1 MDRTVTV
8 TRPDTQ
14 HLLEWIDSLRKKYP
28 EMTPTVYGRSRAGR
42 PIFLLSVGTGR
53 EKIFYCAGYHG
64 SEWITVLTA
73 MRFSEDILLSMKT
86 GKPFC
91 GYDFGKILKEKRLVF
106 MPCVNPDGTEI
117 AINGFH
123 CAREY
128 YQIVKSVGKGDH
140 LHWNANA
147 AGVDINHNFDAG
159 WEKLKE
165 MELVQ
170 GIKTPAP
177 TRFGGL
183 APESEPET
191 RAVTTLCRQVEFSRA
206 MALHSQGEELYWE
219 YGENTP
225 PESRSMAVRLCEKS
239 GYALAENSGL
249 ASHGGFK
256 DWFIDE
262 MKRPAFTAELGRGE
276 NPIPLRF
283 FEETYEKAAPMLAE
297 FAAMQITFS

>member
-1 MDRTVTV
+1 MNRIVTI
-8 TRPDTQ
+8 TEPDTQ
-14 HLLEWIDSLRKKYP
+14 QLIEWIDALRKKYP
-28 EMTPTVYGRSRAGR
+28 EITPTVYGRSKAGR
-42 PIFLLSVGTGR
+42 PIFLLSIGTGN
-53 EKIFYCAGYHG
+53 ENIFYSAGFHG
-64 SEWITVLTA
+64 CEWITVLTA
-73 MRFSEDILLSMKT
+73 MRFFENIAVSQKEGKLLN
-86 GKPFC
+86 
-91 GYDFGKILKEKRLVF
+91 GYDFNKILKAKRLVF

-128 YQIVKSVGKGDH
+128 YQIVKSVGKNDH
-140 LHWNANA
+140 IHWNANA
-147 AGVDINHNFDAG
+147 AGIDINHNFDAG
-159 WEKLKE
+159 WEKLKQ

-191 RAVTTLCRQVEFSRA
+191 RAVTTLCRQIDFSRA
-206 MALHSQGEELYWE
+206 MALHSQGEEIFWE

-225 PESRSMAVRLCEKS
+225 AESRSIALKLAEKS
-239 GYALAENSGL
+239 GYTLVENSGL

-256 DWFIDE
+256 DWFIE
-262 MKRPAFTAELGRGE
+262 ELKKPAFTVELGKGE

-283 FEETYEKAAPMLAE
+283 FEGIYEKALPILAE
-297 FAAMQITFS
+297 FAAM

>member
-14 HLLEWIDSLRKKYP
+14 SLIEWVDELRKKYP
-28 EMTPTVYGRSRAGR
+28 EITPTVYGRTRAGR
-42 PIFLLSVGTGR
+42 PIFLLSVGTGK
-53 EKIFYCAGYHG
+53 EKIFYSAGYHG

-73 MRFSEDILLSMKT
+73 MRFLEDILLSLKT
-86 GKPFC
+86 GEPLW
-91 GYDFGKILKEKRLVF
+91 GYDFKKILKEKRLVF
-106 MPCVNPDGTEI
+106 IPCVNPDGTEI

-147 AGVDINHNFDAG
+147 AGIDINHNFDAG

-165 MELVQ
+165 MEIMQ
-170 GIKTPAP
+170 GIRTPAP

-206 MALHSQGEELYWE
+206 MALHSQGEELSENE
-219 YGENTP
+219 YYIADIIGMEVVTEEGEPVGQVKDVLETGANDVYLVKREGKKDLMLP
-225 PESRSMAVRLCEKS
+225 DIRDCIREVDI
-239 GYALAENSGL
+239 ENNRMTVHILDGL
-249 ASHGGFK
+249 A
-256 DWFIDE
+256 D
-262 MKRPAFTAELGRGE
+262 L
-276 NPIPLRF
+276 
-283 FEETYEKAAPMLAE
+283 
-297 FAAMQITFS
+297 

>member
-1 MDRTVTV
+1 MNRIVTI
-8 TRPDTQ
+8 TEPDTQ
-14 HLLEWIDSLRKKYP
+14 QLIEWIDALRKKYP
-28 EMTPTVYGRSRAGR
+28 EITPTVYGRSKAGR
-42 PIFLLSVGTGR
+42 PIFLLSIGTGK
-53 EKIFYCAGYHG
+53 ENIFYSAGFHG
-64 SEWITVLTA
+64 CEWITILTA
-73 MRFSEDILLSMKT
+73 IRFFEDIAVSQKEGKLLN
-86 GKPFC
+86 
-91 GYDFGKILKEKRLVF
+91 GYDFNKILKAKRLVF

-128 YQIVKSVGKGDH
+128 YQIVKSVGKNDH
-140 LHWNANA
+140 IHWNANA
-147 AGVDINHNFDAG
+147 AGIDINHNFDAG
-159 WEKLKE
+159 WEKLKQ

-191 RAVTTLCRQVEFSRA
+191 RAVTTLCRQIDFSRA
-206 MALHSQGEELYWE
+206 MALHSQGEEIFWE

-225 PESRSMAVRLCEKS
+225 AESRSIALKLAEKS
-239 GYALAENSGL
+239 GYTLVENSGL

-256 DWFIDE
+256 DWFIE
-262 MKRPAFTAELGRGE
+262 ELKKPAFTVELGKGE

-283 FEETYEKAAPMLAE
+283 FEGIYEKALPMLAE
-297 FAAMQITFS
+297 FAAM

>member
-1 MDRTVTV
+1 MNRIVTI
-8 TRPDTQ
+8 TEPDTQ
-14 HLLEWIDSLRKKYP
+14 QLIEWIDALRKKYP
-28 EMTPTVYGRSRAGR
+28 EITPTVYGRSKAGR
-42 PIFLLSVGTGR
+42 PIFLLSIGTGK
-53 EKIFYCAGYHG
+53 ENIFYSAGFHG
-64 SEWITVLTA
+64 CEWITILTA
-73 MRFSEDILLSMKT
+73 IRFFEDIAVSQKEGKLLN
-86 GKPFC
+86 
-91 GYDFGKILKEKRLVF
+91 GYDFNKILKAKRLVF

-128 YQIVKSVGKGDH
+128 YQIVKSVGKNDH
-140 LHWNANA
+140 IHWNANA
-147 AGVDINHNFDAG
+147 AGIDINHNFDAG
-159 WEKLKE
+159 WEKLKQ

-191 RAVTTLCRQVEFSRA
+191 RAVTTLCRQIDFSRA
-206 MALHSQGEELYWE
+206 MALHSQGEEIFWE

-225 PESRSMAVRLCEKS
+225 AESRSIALKLAEKS
-239 GYALAENSGL
+239 GYTLVENSGL

-262 MKRPAFTAELGRGE
+262 LKKPAFTVELGKGE

-283 FEETYEKAAPMLAE
+283 FEGIYEKALPMLAE
-297 FAAMQITFS
+297 FAAM

>member
-1 MDRTVTV
+1 MNRIVTI
-8 TRPDTQ
+8 TEPDTQ
-14 HLLEWIDSLRKKYP
+14 QLIEWIDALRKKYP
-28 EMTPTVYGRSRAGR
+28 EITPTVYGRSKAGR
-42 PIFLLSVGTGR
+42 PIFLLSIGTGN
-53 EKIFYCAGYHG
+53 ENIFYSAGFHG
-64 SEWITVLTA
+64 CEWITVLTA
-73 MRFSEDILLSMKT
+73 MRFFENIAVSQKEGKLLN
-86 GKPFC
+86 
-91 GYDFGKILKEKRLVF
+91 GYDFNKILKAKRLVF

-128 YQIVKSVGKGDH
+128 YQIVKSVGKNDH
-140 LHWNANA
+140 IHWNANA
-147 AGVDINHNFDAG
+147 AGIDINHNFDAG
-159 WEKLKE
+159 WEKLKQ

-191 RAVTTLCRQVEFSRA
+191 RAVTTLCRQIDFSRA
-206 MALHSQGEELYWE
+206 MALHSQGEEIFWE

-225 PESRSMAVRLCEKS
+225 AESRSIALKLAEKS
-239 GYALAENSGL
+239 GYTLVENSGL

-262 MKRPAFTAELGRGE
+262 LKKPAFTVELGKGE

-283 FEETYEKAAPMLAE
+283 FEGIYEKALPMLAE
-297 FAAMQITFS
+297 FAAM

>member
-1 MDRTVTV
+1 MNRIVTI
-8 TRPDTQ
+8 TEPDTQ
-14 HLLEWIDSLRKKYP
+14 QLIEWIDALRKKYP
-28 EMTPTVYGRSRAGR
+28 EITPTVYGRSKAGR
-42 PIFLLSVGTGR
+42 PIFLLSIGTGK
-53 EKIFYCAGYHG
+53 ENIFYSAGFHG
-64 SEWITVLTA
+64 CEWITVLTA
-73 MRFSEDILLSMKT
+73 MRFFEDIAVSQKEGKLLN
-86 GKPFC
+86 
-91 GYDFGKILKEKRLVF
+91 GYDFNKILKGKRLVF

-128 YQIVKSVGKGDH
+128 YQIVKSVGKNDH
-140 LHWNANA
+140 IHWNANA
-147 AGVDINHNFDAG
+147 AGIDINHNFDAG

-165 MELVQ
+165 MELMQ

-191 RAVTTLCRQVEFSRA
+191 RAVTTLCRQIDFSRA
-206 MALHSQGEELYWE
+206 MALHSQGEEIYWE

-225 PESRSMAVRLCEKS
+225 VESRSMALKLAEKS
-239 GYALAENSGL
+239 GYTLVVNSGL

-262 MKRPAFTAELGRGE
+262 LKKPAFTAELGKGE

-283 FEETYEKAAPMLAE
+283 FEGIYEKAFPMLAE
-297 FAAMQITFS
+297 FAAM

>member
-1 MDRTVTV
+1 MNRIVTI
-8 TRPDTQ
+8 TEPDTQ
-14 HLLEWIDSLRKKYP
+14 QLIEWIDALRKKYP
-28 EMTPTVYGRSRAGR
+28 EITPTVYGRSKAGR
-42 PIFLLSVGTGR
+42 PIFLLSIGTGK
-53 EKIFYCAGYHG
+53 ENIFYSAGFHG
-64 SEWITVLTA
+64 CEWITILTA
-73 MRFSEDILLSMKT
+73 IRFFEDIAVSQKEGKLLN
-86 GKPFC
+86 
-91 GYDFGKILKEKRLVF
+91 GYDFNKILKGKRLVF

-128 YQIVKSVGKGDH
+128 YQIVKSVGKNDH
-140 LHWNANA
+140 IHWNANA
-147 AGVDINHNFDAG
+147 AGIDINHNFDAG
-159 WEKLKE
+159 WEKLKQ

-191 RAVTTLCRQVEFSRA
+191 RAVTTLCRQIDFSRA
-206 MALHSQGEELYWE
+206 MALHSQGEEIFWE

-225 PESRSMAVRLCEKS
+225 AESRSIALKLAEKS
-239 GYALAENSGL
+239 GYTLVENSGL

-262 MKRPAFTAELGRGE
+262 LKKPAFTVELGKGE

-283 FEETYEKAAPMLAE
+283 FEGIYEKALPMLAE
-297 FAAMQITFS
+297 FAAM

>member
-1 MDRTVTV
+1 MNRIVTA
-8 TRPDTQ
+8 TEPDTQ
-14 HLLEWIDSLRKKYP
+14 QLIAWIDALRKKYSQITP
-28 EMTPTVYGRSRAGR
+28 EVYGRSRAGR
-42 PIFLLSVGTGR
+42 PIFLLSAGSGK
-53 EKIFYCAGYHG
+53 ENIFYSGGFHG

-73 MRFSEDILLSMKT
+73 MRFLEDIAASAAEE
-86 GKPFC
+86 KPLG
-91 GYDFGKILKEKRLVF
+91 GYDFSKIFKEKRLVF

-117 AINGFH
+117 SINGFKS
-123 CAREY
+123 AREY
-128 YQIVKSVGKGDH
+128 GQIVKSVGKGDH
-140 LHWNANA
+140 VHWNANA
-147 AGVDINHNFDAG
+147 AGIDINHNFDAG

-191 RAVTTLCRQVEFSRA
+191 RAVTTLCRQIDFSRA
-206 MALHSQGEELYWE
+206 MALHSQGEEIYWE

-225 PESRSMAVRLCEKS
+225 SESRLMALKLSEKS
-239 GYALAENSGL
+239 GYTLAENSGL

-262 MKRPAFTAELGRGE
+262 LKKPAFTVELGKGQ

-283 FEETYEKAAPMLAE
+283 FEGIYEKALPMLAE
-297 FAAMQITFS
+297 FAAI